1 MPSTLIE
8 TFSLRH
14 RFSRNSSMHSVVVG
28 GLLRNGSDNF
38 REPFTCSSYL
48 SYFPYAQPSPRGT
61 TL

>member
-28 GLLRNGSDNF
+28 GLLRNDSDNF
-38 REPFTCSSYL
+38 REPFRYSSYF
-48 SYFPYAQPSPRGT
+48 S
-61 TL
+61 